1 MNLDDRASRGYY
13 YLYNVYQLG
22 SSFSVC
28 PAIRPMLTM
37 RTRYALKALTMLA
50 ASDSTKPVLIGA
62 LAEREAIPRK
72 FLEAILR
79 ELKQHGI
86 LTAQRGRGGGYA
98 LRLRPE
104 EITLAAVI
112 RALDGPIA
120 PVPCLSRTAYR
131 KCDECKDERTCGV
144 KLVLKDLYDATA
156 QVLEGTTLAD
166 LARRTQQAEGQTSH
180 SFAYSI

>member
-1 MNLDDRASRGYY
+1 
-13 YLYNVYQLG
+13 
-22 SSFSVC
+22 
-28 PAIRPMLTM
+28 MLTM
-37 RTRYALKALTMLA
+37 RTRYALKALTVLA
-50 ASDSTKPVLIGA
+50 GADHQKPVLIGD

-86 LTAQRGRGGGYA
+86 LTAQRGRGGGYS
-98 LRLRPE
+98 LRLQPE
-104 EITLAAVI
+104 EITLASVI

-166 LARRTQQAEGQTSH
+166 LARRTQQAAGQTSH
-180 SFAYSI
+180 TFAYSI

>member
-1 MNLDDRASRGYY
+1 
-13 YLYNVYQLG
+13 
-22 SSFSVC
+22 
-28 PAIRPMLTM
+28 MLTM
-37 RTRYALKALTMLA
+37 RTRYALKALTILA
-50 ASDSTKPVLIGA
+50 GTGDQKPVLIGE

-98 LRLRPE
+98 LRLPPE
-104 EITLAAVI
+104 EITLASVI

-144 KLVLKDLYDATA
+144 KLVLKDLYDSTT

-166 LARRTQQAEGQTSH
+166 LVRRTQQAAGQTSH

>member
-1 MNLDDRASRGYY
+1 MSLDDRERRGYDY
-13 YLYNVYQLG
+13 VYNVYQL
-22 SSFSVC
+22 SSSIG
-28 PAIRPMLTM
+28 PNPRPMLTM
-37 RTRYALKALTMLA
+37 RTRYALKALTILA
-50 ASDSTKPVLIGA
+50 GTGDQKPVLIGE

-98 LRLRPE
+98 LRLPPE

-144 KLVLKDLYDATA
+144 KLILKDLYDATA

-166 LARRTQQAEGQTSH
+166 LVQRTQQAAGQTSH
-180 SFAYSI
+180 TFAYSI

>member
-1 MNLDDRASRGYY
+1 MNLDDSASRGYDY
-13 YLYNVYQLG
+13 VYNVYQV
-22 SSFSVC
+22 SSSISIR
-28 PAIRPMLTM
+28 PTIRPMLTM
-37 RTRYALKALTMLA
+37 RTRYALKALTVLA
-50 ASDSTKPVLIGA
+50 ATGSSKPVLIGE

-79 ELKQHGI
+79 ELKQHGL

-98 LRLRPE
+98 LRLKPE
-104 EITLAAVI
+104 EITLASVI

-180 SFAYSI
+180 TFAYSI